1 MNIKKRSI
9 LVITTAFLC
18 CLLNT
23 NLWATSL
30 KPDLDAFSQ
39 NQKIRWLIFT
49 EMFQPVI
56 EQQSTVIYYKI
67 NNDVNYREALVTL
80 ASRLY
85 QSTTSLVEVLNPK
98 ISDLDLLTLAL
109 ETEVDF
115 FITFS
120 DSGEIAEIVSNTI
133 FTGIKVSL
141 GDRKAFYEYCAK
153 HLVSSFVKI
162 YNVFQLFK
170 LTKILELNRTLV
182 DLMLSYYNA
191 GGNLQKVLSHF
202 NIDPSDYEDT
212 NSDFDCIVKYFSTK
226 NSVDYDDLLQ
236 AAHKT
241 FANVSQVYHNIE
253 NSHSL
258 IPTKPRLYPPA
269 NITDPENILFTWG
282 RSTCNQCQNVSYSL
296 EIHQNNEMI
305 FNVNDFT
312 GKLIE
317 ETSYVLPVS
326 LEYDTTYYWA
336 VFPKSNSDIW
346 NLNVDFESFR
356 IDSPPADVILYQ
368 SAIHKIVPEKLK
380 MKPGESKILTI
391 SYQNRSSVDWKSDTA
406 NAHYVELR
414 SIDASGNPA
423 DSVLFPD
430 NDSWIN
436 SKRVCTQNSANVAS
450 ASHENA
456 WFIFDIAIPPNI
468 SSNYLTVFFRLYN
481 PEHGFFGEV
490 ASIFIEIDHASNE
503 PVTTEKKVWSFQT
516 NAESWTARNA
526 TNDGIVFNDYWIINP
541 YTDSASKSGV
551 VSPYPLE
558 SISSQTFDTFEVRAA
573 VKNQFVDSIDVHFM
587 INNSWMPPQKMVY
600 YSGAR
605 QANSQCVYQ
614 CDINYSASIERV
626 RVDFVW
632 GEESADDRVFID
644 YIQFVKSTQQNID
657 LNQPYA
663 QLSAQ
668 YLRDENTFLFKYWVN
683 AYTDAFY
690 IDYSFT
696 NGNEWTTIFGK
707 DSITLQEGTQHVSIA
722 KSLENNQIQFKINAF
737 NTTNTAQYTSNI
749 ISLNYEPQKP
759 YIQKSTEAPYA
770 PTLYSIGTSTSHD
783 HVKLAWKSVVDSHNN
798 DNVNFY
804 EIRYATH
811 SSLTN
816 AITINIGNPYNKT
829 SGVEILEYTVTGL
842 SDNQTYYFQVRAT
855 NNVDTGDWSNI
866 KSIKIDIQDFPY
878 FDLSYQLPENNAVG
892 VSKTPV
898 LGWKAEDPDG
908 DTLYYD
914 LLLGTDPNNLNIEPV
929 GFDISDSYDF
939 STDSTYIM
947 VLKPATTYYWQV
959 LVAEKGKDKDD
970 YPNGAYIRSPLWQFT
985 TTGEGSDLAIMN
997 AEAVDEILPDT
1008 TVYFNVTVKNK
1019 GTETAKLQRI
1029 SSSYVK
1035 NDQESPFYR
1044 CYGFKDDYLEPG
1056 QEIIL
1061 PVKVTFMDEIWEYN
1075 GKYYD
1080 NVLVSG
1086 TSYIKFYFYRNDE
1099 QDINLTNNT
1108 YTLPIQYVD
1117 AGGPVVTAFDI
1128 KEHCTLYQTRPC
1140 VDDEFWANMGE
1151 SLEFIIEAHDDVMI
1165 STVDFQYKLSQD
1177 DSWQQISQVKHN
1189 DPEFQTHSRMTENF
1203 WQIPTNISETHTAQV
1218 RVILCD
1224 DKNNCTTKTSDEF
1237 SIYSNQIESEITTDL
1252 TAYHVNE
1259 NLTFHINATSNYAL
1273 RSIYVKLIYGTED
1286 ITIINERDDNGI
1298 NNQIQYDWQIPN
1310 DNDFASNNCY
1320 LELHLTDVRWNII
1333 DVRSNRFKITPK
1345 TELPSPFNQSIVLYN
1360 DEFDFPEN
1368 ARLQKQSID
1377 TQFVKLD
1384 SNNIA
1389 HTIVNHMYQ
1398 YSLDT
1403 GVDYDEDTT
1412 IYHSNSYYITYD
1424 PSQESISDKM
1434 MVCNKDYEVMDFDM
1448 IDGIPHAILRHS
1460 VFQDQYFYTYKQ
1472 GDAFVNPII
1481 IENSI
1486 IPSIGSFTKINQTA
1500 DNFGNLEINPAYHI
1514 FLNGYLWDLDLGH
1527 WSGRVRRYLF
1537 ADGKIGNE
1545 EKLNIQNNA
1554 GEVKSRYYIKPA
1566 HDGNTI
1572 YFIDSYQKKFITF
1585 DTTQLVSESYD
1596 MPFGIDNE
1604 TAKVAILTNN
1614 GRIFLF
1620 GNGRVYAFIN
1630 GTFTERGH
1638 ITYTIDGETVDYAD
1652 QFDDVDWIKTIVT
1665 EDKIYLLLSVD
1676 FYIPK
1681 PIETHLEILE
1691 WHPDNYS
1698 FNKTIARF
1706 RSNLFINRY
1715 DFVHYIGNNKALI
1728 PAFNNLCSDNIC
1740 IYQTYFNLLDLK
1752 TGDTFPLQDFP
1763 VNTSSDLSILYLN
1776 ESIYVLLENE
1786 DTRKTEC
1793 YKIKLDHTDKFPSQ
1807 INNIN
1812 FLKHN
1817 EKLYAV
1823 WGDGNPYDGT
1833 WNFEQNYTN
1842 YYINSKNKAV
1852 RFYPSRSEIF
1862 NINDSYIGYFFNVN
1876 GNYLGSDRGN
1886 LYSLNSNFTIK
1897 EHIYHEEKY
1906 YTTPLRFNAF
1916 DSPYIACFSRYNS
1929 GKMDWLLYD
1938 NNLETFAFSN
1948 NSRKNLIAAFEDE
1961 LIVFGYGIGS
1971 FEGTRL
1977 VTKINTN
1984 TTEKDVIVFDNEY
1997 AYCSDKYCFKRV
2009 DINEN
2014 KWLAF
2019 AWNNYLAIGD
2029 LSNDIVAPEIQ
2040 FIDTPTKVHQNAPL
2054 LLAWDVSDNKDEIQ
2068 KIELYRIDNGQ
2079 QTLIHTITD
2088 ASLTSYPYTITETTA
2103 STIQFQ
2109 IVAYD
2114 SDNNMNQ
2121 DTIDIEIITPI
2132 VFNSFE
2138 VDKATINSGDL
2149 LTFTWQATGA
2159 SDHTVYTVY
2168 SQTTDNENWKKEFC
2182 VVGKNNQTI
2191 STIDWMGLYTFKITA
2206 DDAMIVLDTPITIT
2220 GESISFDYSQFYPE
2234 NTVFYT
2240 NETRMIPFQW
2250 AVETDLDDM
2259 ISYELYIRKSSDDTF
2274 EQVADTLEK
2283 QFQYSVNT
2291 TQTTHLEWKIIAIYQ
2306 QKAFESTVQYIQ
2318 FSELISP
2325 ELTQLKLISTNTL
2338 YPAVVIQFDP
2348 IGFSEY
2354 LILKKG
2360 KNGIYEDLATV
2371 SSHSYTDNA
2380 VTYDE
2385 TYAYMVLSK
2394 HTNLLSNPISSR
2406 KILVKPKEIQTITF
2420 ENENYAFLDTTEITL
2435 KYYPDADDCF
2445 ENYEIQ
2451 YGSRQSDM
2459 KPYTITQQRS
2469 LTITNLNYQTTYNV
2483 NIYPLDHNNE
2493 RTSNQPQSLI
2503 FTTPPEPV
2511 PLPEI
2516 NFSSIS
2522 QVVSEQCEMITLTA
2536 NLSSQG
2542 NEPITLSYSIKGTA
2556 SLTDHDLMADQI
2568 IFHKGE
2574 TQKIITFNIID
2585 DTLVESDETL
2595 LITMNQMENA
2605 NPGEITTHTVTI
2617 KDNDT
2622 QASLLVTPFFQDI
2635 PATDGFIS
2643 FNILNT
2649 GSLDLNWHVS
2659 SLSSWLSVE
2668 NSSSGINQGIV
2679 LVQHDFNP
2687 GQKRIGYLTI
2697 SESDSPDIS
2706 QTVIITQAANTPPYI
2721 SKPYNI
2727 TTYENMPAQLILS
2740 ISDIETSAD
2749 DLLLHAST
2757 SNPELVPDITIT
2769 GKGNNRSLSIVPSM
2783 NQSGVAEITMT
2794 VSDGDL
2800 ESFSHFSVTW
2810 IDNRNPT
2817 AEISYSITETTTQQ
2831 VIATLIPDE
2840 DIIVINNNGLLS
2852 KTFTQNG
2859 DFTFHFIDKAGNS
2872 GNVTASVDWIIL
2884 AGDINGDD
2892 KIDIKDVILMLMRL
2906 GE

>member
-1 MNIKKRSI
+1 
-9 LVITTAFLC
+9 
-18 CLLNT
+18 
-23 NLWATSL
+23 
-30 KPDLDAFSQ
+30 
-39 NQKIRWLIFT
+39 
-49 EMFQPVI
+49 MFQPVI
-56 EQQSTVIYYKI
+56 EQQSTVMYYKI

-191 GGNLQKVLSHF
+191 GGDLQKVLSHF
-202 NIDPSDYEDT
+202 NIAPSDYENT

-282 RSTCNQCQNVSYSL
+282 RSTCNDCQNVSYSL

-312 GKLIE
+312 GELIE

-526 TNDGIVFNDYWIINP
+526 TNDGIIFNDYWIINP

-605 QANSQCVYQ
+605 Q
-614 CDINYSASIERV
+614 
-626 RVDFVW
+626 
-632 GEESADDRVFID
+632 
-644 YIQFVKSTQQNID
+644 
-657 LNQPYA
+657 
-663 QLSAQ
+663 
-668 YLRDENTFLFKYWVN
+668 
-683 AYTDAFY
+683 
-690 IDYSFT
+690 
-696 NGNEWTTIFGK
+696 
-707 DSITLQEGTQHVSIA
+707 
-722 KSLENNQIQFKINAF
+722 
-737 NTTNTAQYTSNI
+737 
-749 ISLNYEPQKP
+749 
-759 YIQKSTEAPYA
+759 
-770 PTLYSIGTSTSHD
+770 
-783 HVKLAWKSVVDSHNN
+783 
-798 DNVNFY
+798 
-804 EIRYATH
+804 
-811 SSLTN
+811 
-816 AITINIGNPYNKT
+816 
-829 SGVEILEYTVTGL
+829 
-842 SDNQTYYFQVRAT
+842 
-855 NNVDTGDWSNI
+855 
-866 KSIKIDIQDFPY
+866 
-878 FDLSYQLPENNAVG
+878 
-892 VSKTPV
+892 
-898 LGWKAEDPDG
+898 
-908 DTLYYD
+908 
-914 LLLGTDPNNLNIEPV
+914 
-929 GFDISDSYDF
+929 
-939 STDSTYIM
+939 
-947 VLKPATTYYWQV
+947 
-959 LVAEKGKDKDD
+959 
-970 YPNGAYIRSPLWQFT
+970 
-985 TTGEGSDLAIMN
+985 
-997 AEAVDEILPDT
+997 
-1008 TVYFNVTVKNK
+1008 
-1019 GTETAKLQRI
+1019 
-1029 SSSYVK
+1029 
-1035 NDQESPFYR
+1035 
-1044 CYGFKDDYLEPG
+1044 
-1056 QEIIL
+1056 
-1061 PVKVTFMDEIWEYN
+1061 
-1075 GKYYD
+1075 
-1080 NVLVSG
+1080 
-1086 TSYIKFYFYRNDE
+1086 
-1099 QDINLTNNT
+1099 
-1108 YTLPIQYVD
+1108 
-1117 AGGPVVTAFDI
+1117 
-1128 KEHCTLYQTRPC
+1128 
-1140 VDDEFWANMGE
+1140 
-1151 SLEFIIEAHDDVMI
+1151 
-1165 STVDFQYKLSQD
+1165 
-1177 DSWQQISQVKHN
+1177 
-1189 DPEFQTHSRMTENF
+1189 
-1203 WQIPTNISETHTAQV
+1203 
-1218 RVILCD
+1218 
-1224 DKNNCTTKTSDEF
+1224 
-1237 SIYSNQIESEITTDL
+1237 
-1252 TAYHVNE
+1252 
-1259 NLTFHINATSNYAL
+1259 
-1273 RSIYVKLIYGTED
+1273 
-1286 ITIINERDDNGI
+1286 
-1298 NNQIQYDWQIPN
+1298 
-1310 DNDFASNNCY
+1310 
-1320 LELHLTDVRWNII
+1320 
-1333 DVRSNRFKITPK
+1333 
-1345 TELPSPFNQSIVLYN
+1345 
-1360 DEFDFPEN
+1360 
-1368 ARLQKQSID
+1368 RL
-1377 TQFVKLD
+1377 
-1384 SNNIA
+1384 
-1389 HTIVNHMYQ
+1389 
-1398 YSLDT
+1398 
-1403 GVDYDEDTT
+1403 
-1412 IYHSNSYYITYD
+1412 
-1424 PSQESISDKM
+1424 
-1434 MVCNKDYEVMDFDM
+1434 
-1448 IDGIPHAILRHS
+1448 
-1460 VFQDQYFYTYKQ
+1460 
-1472 GDAFVNPII
+1472 
-1481 IENSI
+1481 
-1486 IPSIGSFTKINQTA
+1486 
-1500 DNFGNLEINPAYHI
+1500 
-1514 FLNGYLWDLDLGH
+1514 
-1527 WSGRVRRYLF
+1527 
-1537 ADGKIGNE
+1537 
-1545 EKLNIQNNA
+1545 
-1554 GEVKSRYYIKPA
+1554 
-1566 HDGNTI
+1566 
-1572 YFIDSYQKKFITF
+1572 
-1585 DTTQLVSESYD
+1585 
-1596 MPFGIDNE
+1596 
-1604 TAKVAILTNN
+1604 
-1614 GRIFLF
+1614 
-1620 GNGRVYAFIN
+1620 
-1630 GTFTERGH
+1630 
-1638 ITYTIDGETVDYAD
+1638 
-1652 QFDDVDWIKTIVT
+1652 
-1665 EDKIYLLLSVD
+1665 
-1676 FYIPK
+1676 
-1681 PIETHLEILE
+1681 
-1691 WHPDNYS
+1691 
-1698 FNKTIARF
+1698 
-1706 RSNLFINRY
+1706 
-1715 DFVHYIGNNKALI
+1715 
-1728 PAFNNLCSDNIC
+1728 
-1740 IYQTYFNLLDLK
+1740 
-1752 TGDTFPLQDFP
+1752 
-1763 VNTSSDLSILYLN
+1763 
-1776 ESIYVLLENE
+1776 
-1786 DTRKTEC
+1786 
-1793 YKIKLDHTDKFPSQ
+1793 
-1807 INNIN
+1807 
-1812 FLKHN
+1812 
-1817 EKLYAV
+1817 
-1823 WGDGNPYDGT
+1823 
-1833 WNFEQNYTN
+1833 
-1842 YYINSKNKAV
+1842 
-1852 RFYPSRSEIF
+1852 
-1862 NINDSYIGYFFNVN
+1862 
-1876 GNYLGSDRGN
+1876 
-1886 LYSLNSNFTIK
+1886 
-1897 EHIYHEEKY
+1897 
-1906 YTTPLRFNAF
+1906 
-1916 DSPYIACFSRYNS
+1916 
-1929 GKMDWLLYD
+1929 
-1938 NNLETFAFSN
+1938 
-1948 NSRKNLIAAFEDE
+1948 
-1961 LIVFGYGIGS
+1961 
-1971 FEGTRL
+1971 
-1977 VTKINTN
+1977 
-1984 TTEKDVIVFDNEY
+1984 
-1997 AYCSDKYCFKRV
+1997 
-2009 DINEN
+2009 
-2014 KWLAF
+2014 
-2019 AWNNYLAIGD
+2019 
-2029 LSNDIVAPEIQ
+2029 
-2040 FIDTPTKVHQNAPL
+2040 
-2054 LLAWDVSDNKDEIQ
+2054 
-2068 KIELYRIDNGQ
+2068 
-2079 QTLIHTITD
+2079 
-2088 ASLTSYPYTITETTA
+2088 
-2103 STIQFQ
+2103 
-2109 IVAYD
+2109 
-2114 SDNNMNQ
+2114 
-2121 DTIDIEIITPI
+2121 
-2132 VFNSFE
+2132 
-2138 VDKATINSGDL
+2138 
-2149 LTFTWQATGA
+2149 
-2159 SDHTVYTVY
+2159 
-2168 SQTTDNENWKKEFC
+2168 
-2182 VVGKNNQTI
+2182 
-2191 STIDWMGLYTFKITA
+2191 
-2206 DDAMIVLDTPITIT
+2206 
-2220 GESISFDYSQFYPE
+2220 
-2234 NTVFYT
+2234 
-2240 NETRMIPFQW
+2240 
-2250 AVETDLDDM
+2250 
-2259 ISYELYIRKSSDDTF
+2259 
-2274 EQVADTLEK
+2274 
-2283 QFQYSVNT
+2283 
-2291 TQTTHLEWKIIAIYQ
+2291 
-2306 QKAFESTVQYIQ
+2306 
-2318 FSELISP
+2318 
-2325 ELTQLKLISTNTL
+2325 
-2338 YPAVVIQFDP
+2338 
-2348 IGFSEY
+2348 
-2354 LILKKG
+2354 
-2360 KNGIYEDLATV
+2360 
-2371 SSHSYTDNA
+2371 
-2380 VTYDE
+2380 
-2385 TYAYMVLSK
+2385 
-2394 HTNLLSNPISSR
+2394 
-2406 KILVKPKEIQTITF
+2406 
-2420 ENENYAFLDTTEITL
+2420 
-2435 KYYPDADDCF
+2435 
-2445 ENYEIQ
+2445 
-2451 YGSRQSDM
+2451 
-2459 KPYTITQQRS
+2459 
-2469 LTITNLNYQTTYNV
+2469 LTITNLNYQTTYYV

-2706 QTVIITQAANTPPYI
+2706 QTVSITQAANTPPYI
-2721 SKPYNI
+2721 SKLYNI

-2757 SNPELVPDITIT
+2757 SNPGLVPDITIT

-2783 NQSGVAEITMT
+2783 NHSGVAEITMT